1 MEIVVL
7 VYFLQ
12 TFQKDLI
19 SSIINNI
26 LIYELSSLQI
36 DQTLMYGLELS

>member
-7 VYFLQ
+7 VYFL
-12 TFQKDLI
+12 QKDLI

-26 LIYELSSLQI
+26 LIHELSSLQI